1 MGMGAGM
8 GAGAGGLGAS
18 NEMPAGEILELP
30 VYQLNVFRRRIKTI
44 ALTTS
49 QILGGADGTGG
60 MAKLVDDAGK
70 DLIKKVNGELASLLQ
85 DSNVGIV
92 DLDARKTDEE
102 DEDAE
107 PKSVANQ
114 LAELCD
120 ESSKK
125 IDKLLGK
132 KDPAEADPLGAA
144 TK

>member
-1 MGMGAGM
+1 
-8 GAGAGGLGAS
+8 
-18 NEMPAGEILELP
+18 
-30 VYQLNVFRRRIKTI
+30 
-44 ALTTS
+44 
-49 QILGGADGTGG
+49 
-60 MAKLVDDAGK
+60 
-70 DLIKKVNGELASLLQ
+70 VNGELASLLQ

-144 TK
+144 TN